1 MFKKFVLVCLI
12 ISIIIG
18 WSAMAKAGNSD
29 LDGYDVYL
37 RNQTDATDIF
47 YYGDPLFTADDL
59 KLEFNNGKLEGKSE
73 TSIRISQLENEL
85 SATYVRISQL
95 ENESYKKYECV
106 MQQK

>member
-1 MFKKFVLVCLI
+1 MFKKFVLISLI

-59 KLEFNNGKLEGKSE
+59 KLEFNNGLLAGKAE
-73 TSIRISQLENEL
+73 TSEKIGQIENEL
-85 SATYVRISQL
+85 SATYEMIRIL
-95 ENESYKKYECV
+95 KEESYKKYECIMV
-106 MQQK
+106 KK